1 MFYPVYHSF
10 RTFYKWILEHGD
22 KEHAMNKALI
32 TSLASWSANIVSC
45 VITHPIDLIRT
56 RVYLKFYN
64 KEESQQYKGLLDAII

>member
-1 MFYPVYHSF
+1 MS
-10 RTFYKWILEHGD
+10 
-22 KEHAMNKALI
+22 KALI

-64 KEESQQYKGLLDAII
+64 KEESQQYKGLSDAIV

>member
-1 MFYPVYHSF
+1 V
-10 RTFYKWILEHGD
+10 LEHGD
-22 KEHAMNKALI
+22 QENNMSKALV

-64 KEESQQYKGLLDAII
+64 KEESQQYKGLSDAIV